1 MRTKK
6 RPLLFN
12 WSSGTQLYTAESP
25 WDLQLF
31 QHLLQIHLPA
41 CKQSAVL
48 KCSLSFDFIIASSL
62 FCLRP
67 LLLRLSLI
75 PSIHPSFLPSAPIHL
90 EGAGVWA
97 GLVEPL
103 SRKVGETSDLCCSFC
118 SFSSS
123 VSAPPLPPPPLSC
136 HSPFLLFLLL
146 YFLVPP
152 PIHFP
157 TAFLLRCPLAP
168 PSLPSA
174 PPGKSLHSAGVAAT
188 SAVVMDGGIEHS
200 SSNSRVLS
208 LLQHSAALF
217 QHSFASGAQLWPCTY
232 QMGGGG
238 KVKGKRERSAVSCT
252 VGSPGGR
259 PSSRK

>member
-1 MRTKK
+1 MRPPTNPPPPTQKTLVLPCKVLMLFLLFLLLLFVLLLCSLLLLLFLFCSLSRAQRAVQGESNVSLRGRSLLPRANKDGERGREMRRRRMRTKK

-67 LLLRLSLI
+67 LQLRLSLI

-136 HSPFLLFLLL
+136 HSPFSSFFSSSTSLFHLLF
-146 YFLVPP
+146 
-152 PIHFP
+152 I
-157 TAFLLRCPLAP
+157 
-168 PSLPSA
+168 
-174 PPGKSLHSAGVAAT
+174 
-188 SAVVMDGGIEHS
+188 
-200 SSNSRVLS
+200 S
-208 LLQHSAALF
+208 LLPF
-217 QHSFASGAQLWPCTY
+217 F
-232 QMGGGG
+232 
-238 KVKGKRERSAVSCT
+238 
-252 VGSPGGR
+252 
-259 PSSRK
+259 